1 MLLLDEP
8 LGALDLK
15 LRQEMQIELKHIQQT
30 VGITFIYVTHDQE
43 EALSMSDRLAV
54 FNQGRIEQIGSPAE
68 VYERPATAF
77 VANFVGTSNVLG
89 DGTAVRPEKLR
100 IEEPGYAA
108 QAGEETRRGTIEDVV
123 YLGPI
128 TRYVVRLEDG
138 AALGVLAQNLAQTS
152 TEVRAAQGRPVEVV
166 WNGAH
171 AVAIT
176 TRTAATRRTDEEAHR
191 RHRSGDCRPA
201 RHECRS
207 DREAVAATKLGGVLK
222 VVAWEGYT
230 ENQWVKPFEKQTGC
244 TVQHQY
250 AGSSDEMYNL
260 MKKNAGYDLVS
271 ASGDASNRL
280 IASGLVQPIDPS
292 TIPNWKQLTP
302 QLVKGPNHYVGGKNY
317 GLPWQW
323 GPNVLMWNTAKYKGA
338 TNSWS
343 ALYDPKNKGMI
354 TIPNNPIQIAD
365 AALYLSKTKPSLG
378 IKDPVRADLGQL
390 NAAVALLKQQRPLI
404 KAYWGFATDEVKIFQ
419 TGGATL
425 GAAWP
430 LAVAQLKRAGMKVSQ
445 TLPKEGATGWSDVW
459 MLAEHPKNLPCAQAW
474 LKYAAGAKV
483 QAEVA
488 KFNTY
493 TPANLQS
500 CKALGATL
508 CKSLHADGDTA
519 YLNRIKFWKT
529 PLSDCGNGKTDC
541 EPYSA
546 WVNAVDVDQG
556 LIDGR

>member
-1 MLLLDEP
+1 MKNRIAVI
-8 LGALDLK
+8 AL
-15 LRQEMQIELKHIQQT
+15 
-30 VGITFIYVTHDQE
+30 
-43 EALSMSDRLAV
+43 
-54 FNQGRIEQIGSPAE
+54 
-68 VYERPATAF
+68 ATA
-77 VANFVGTSNVLG
+77 ALLATS
-89 DGTAVRPEKLR
+89 
-100 IEEPGYAA
+100 
-108 QAGEETRRGTIEDVV
+108 
-123 YLGPI
+123 
-128 TRYVVRLEDG
+128 
-138 AALGVLAQNLAQTS
+138 
-152 TEVRAAQGRPVEVV
+152 
-166 WNGAH
+166 
-171 AVAIT
+171 
-176 TRTAATRRTDEEAHR
+176 
-191 RHRSGDCRPA
+191 
-201 RHECRS
+201 
-207 DREAVAATKLGGVLK
+207 VAATARPAGKKLGGVLK
-222 VVAWEGYT
+222 VVNWEGYI

-244 TVQHQY
+244 TVQQQK

-292 TIPNWKQLTP
+292 AIPNWNQLTP
-302 QLVKGPNHYVGGKNY
+302 QLVKGPNQYVGGKYY

-323 GPNVLMWNTAKYKGA
+323 GPNVLMWNTGKYKGA
-338 TNSWS
+338 TTSWS
-343 ALYDPKNKGMI
+343 ALYDPKNKGKI

-378 IKDPVRADLGQL
+378 IKDPYELNSAQL
-390 NAAVALLKQQRPLI
+390 HAAVTLLKAQRPLI

-430 LAVAQLKRAGMKVSQ
+430 LAVAQLTRAGMKVEQ
-445 TLPKEGATGWSDVW
+445 TIPKEGATGWSDVW
-459 MLAEHPKNLPCAQAW
+459 MLAKHPKNLPCAQAW

-508 CKSLHADGDTA
+508 CKQLHADGDTA

-529 PLSDCGNGKTDC
+529 PLSDCGNGKNEC
-541 EPYSA
+541 APYSEWVQA
-546 WVNAVDVDQG
+546 WTSIKG
-556 LIDGR
+556 